1 MILSDVDKS
10 ILNILKKSKDPL
22 STYQIAKKVK
32 VTWPTAISHC
42 YKLKSMG
49 LIESKYEES
58 KFGSKQKVVW
68 WSK

>member
-1 MILSDVDKS
+1 MILSDVDKK
-10 ILNILKKSKDPL
+10 ILDILKKIKSPM
-22 STYQIAKKVK
+22 STYQIAKKVE

-58 KFGSKQKVVW
+58 KFGPKQKVVW
-68 WSK
+68 WVK

>member
-1 MILSDVDKS
+1 MILTEIDKK
-10 ILNILKKSKDPL
+10 ILNILKKLKKPL
-22 STYQIAKKVK
+22 STYQIAKNVN

-49 LIESKYEES
+49 LIESKMEES
-58 KFGSKQKVVW
+58 KFGSKERVVW